1 MSKNLGESIK
11 AKILKKANE
20 TGRRNEFL
28 INQYFYERF
37 LYRIGKSKYKN
48 KLFLKGGLLLI
59 TYDTSDK
66 MRPTKDLDFSVKNF
80 PITEKSVIKMVG
92 EIISLDYH
100 KDGVNFDESTLEL
113 KPITEWADYEGW
125 RVSIRAYFLDTK
137 TNSTLTVDIATGDVI
152 FPEPVELIYPALL
165 ENEEAIVMAYSSESV
180 VAEKFQAILRL
191 GAANSRMK
199 DFYDIFHIAG
209 CKTFELF
216 VLKDAVEKTLEN
228 RETELPENLEAFF
241 RIIRSSDEL
250 KDFWKGFIRRINKP
264 EYESFDFII
273 DKIEK
278 FLIPLFTCEDNRQWN
293 NEKWLW
299 E

>member
-1 MSKNLGESIK
+1 
-11 AKILKKANE
+11 
-20 TGRRNEFL
+20 
-28 INQYFYERF
+28 
-37 LYRIGKSKYKN
+37 
-48 KLFLKGGLLLI
+48 
-59 TYDTSDK
+59 
-66 MRPTKDLDFSVKNF
+66 
-80 PITEKSVIKMVG
+80 
-92 EIISLDYH
+92 
-100 KDGVNFDESTLEL
+100 
-113 KPITEWADYEGW
+113 
-125 RVSIRAYFLDTK
+125 
-137 TNSTLTVDIATGDVI
+137 
-152 FPEPVELIYPALL
+152 
-165 ENEEAIVMAYSSESV
+165 MAYSSESV

-199 DFYDIFHIAG
+199 DFYDIFHIAE